1 MAEYQMNQDYIDE
14 QVALWR
20 FLVNKVDTMVITP
33 NLLVQSEAEAA
44 AISDADLLKYGTSS
58 NIADGDWAA
67 VAGELEP
74 FPVDIY
80 LVDSVA
86 KKRFAWFNGPIKL
99 AIASTTAGDG
109 TSAIDPDST
118 TPSMVNGH
126 YRVYITSKDTWAD
139 DDHTTLTISDPD
151 AGVAYIFTDQTV
163 KIIASGL
170 S

>member
-99 AIASTTAGDG
+99 TEVETTNGDG
-109 TSAIDPDST
+109 TMVLSPVSG

-126 YRVYITSKDTWAD
+126 YRVYFTAAGAWAD
-139 DDHTTLTISDPD
+139 DDHATLTISDPD
-151 AGVAYIFTDQTV
+151 AGVAYIFGDQTV
-163 KIIASGL
+163 KAIASGIA
-170 S
+170 

>member
-80 LVDSVA
+80 LVDSVD
-86 KKRFAWFNGPIKL
+86 KKRFWNFNGPIKL
-99 AIASTTAGDG
+99 TEVETTKGDG
-109 TSAIDPDST
+109 TMVLSPVSG

-126 YRVYITSKDTWAD
+126 YRVYFTAAGAWAD
-139 DDHTTLTISDPD
+139 DDHATLTISDPD
-151 AGVAYIFTDQTV
+151 AGVAYIFGDQTV
-163 KIIASGL
+163 KAIASGIA
-170 S
+170 

>member
-1 MAEYQMNQDYIDE
+1 MNQDYIDE

-58 NIADGDWAA
+58 NIADGDWAT

-80 LVDSVA
+80 LVDSVD
-86 KKRFAWFNGPIKL
+86 KKRFWNFNGPIKL
-99 AIASTTAGDG
+99 TEVETTNGDG
-109 TSAIDPDST
+109 TMVLSPVSG

-126 YRVYITSKDTWAD
+126 YRVYFTAAGAWAN
-139 DDHTTLTISDPD
+139 DDHATLTISDPD
-151 AGVAYIFTDQTV
+151 AGVAYIFGDQTV
-163 KIIASGL
+163 KAIASGIA
-170 S
+170 